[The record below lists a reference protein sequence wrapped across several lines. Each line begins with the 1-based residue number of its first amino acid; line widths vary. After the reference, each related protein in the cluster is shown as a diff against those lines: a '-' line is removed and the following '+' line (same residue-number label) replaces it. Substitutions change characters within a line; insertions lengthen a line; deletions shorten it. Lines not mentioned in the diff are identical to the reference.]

1 MLGALQGGRK
11 LDLRRCPALRSV
23 SMSTPP
29 KSPFAALAALK
40 DALPEGTPQREP
52 PRAKAAPDPFAG
64 KIVLSISRKG
74 RGGRTVTIV
83 AGIRGGEAVLEEL
96 CRELKKALGCGASV
110 DGETIV
116 VSGDI
121 VDRTKAWLETKGAKK
136 LIVGT

>member
-1 MLGALQGGRK
+1 MT
-11 LDLRRCPALRSV
+11 
-23 SMSTPP
+23 TPP
-29 KSPFAALAALK
+29 KTTPPKTTPPNNAFAALAALK
-40 DALPEGTPQREP
+40 QTLPEGTRPAAPET
-52 PRAKAAPDPFAG
+52 PRAPDPFAG

-83 AGIRGGEAVLEEL
+83 SGIRGGEAILDEL

-110 DGETIV
+110 EGETIV

-121 VDRTKAWLETKGAKK
+121 IDRTRSWLEEKGAKR

>member
-1 MLGALQGGRK
+1 VTT
-11 LDLRRCPALRSV
+11 S
-23 SMSTPP
+23 SSP

-40 DALPEGTPQREP
+40 DALPEGTKPAEP
-52 PRAKAAPDPFAG
+52 KKPPGPDPFAG

-83 AGIRGGEAVLEEL
+83 SGIRGGEAVLEEL

-121 VDRTKAWLETKGAKK
+121 IDRTKSWLEGKGAKK

>member
-1 MLGALQGGRK
+1 
-11 LDLRRCPALRSV
+11 
-23 SMSTPP
+23 MSTPP

-40 DALPEGTPQREP
+40 ATLPAGTAPKDP
-52 PRAKAAPDPFAG
+52 PSAPKSAAPDPFGG
-64 KIVLSISRKG
+64 KIVISMSRKG

-83 AGIRGGEAVLEEL
+83 SGIRGGEAVLDEV

-121 VDRTKAWLETKGAKK
+121 IDRTRSWLEGKGAKR
-136 LIVGT
+136 LIIGT

>member
-1 MLGALQGGRK
+1 
-11 LDLRRCPALRSV
+11 
-23 SMSTPP
+23 MSTPP
-29 KSPFAALAALK
+29 KSPFAALAALRES
-40 DALPEGTPQREP
+40 LPEGTAKSASAP
-52 PRAKAAPDPFAG
+52 AKAAPDPFAG
-64 KIVLSISRKG
+64 KIVISMSRKG

-83 AGIRGGEAVLEEL
+83 SGLRGGEAVLEGL

-121 VDRTKAWLETKGAKK
+121 IDRTKGWLEGRGAKK